1 MSGDLR
7 LWKKKGQTVNIKEK
21 FTSRKFWV
29 TLVSVL
35 TGVAQLLGADGEL
48 AGILGGVALALV
60 PSVIYVVTEGKID
73 ADKAKHTAGD
83 GTDVRPESK
92 K

>member
-1 MSGDLR
+1 M
-7 LWKKKGQTVNIKEK
+7 NIKEK

-48 AGILGGVALALV
+48 AGILGGVALALI
-60 PSVIYVVTEGKID
+60 PSVIYVITEGKID
-73 ADKAKHTAGD
+73 AESAKGLIKDAVDELDELTKGQ
-83 GTDVRPESK
+83 K
-92 K
+92 